1 MRVSREIN
9 TNQQYSSFGEI
20 ATKLKLLAQKTL
32 LLLTMFFATACFL
45 VSSQVSAD
53 GLFNFQMKLAVRGN
67 PEAQFKVGEMYE
79 TGFGVE
85 QNTKEAV
92 KWITKAASKGHETA
106 NFKLL
111 YWDMEKNDLNNK
123 NRNQFEGLKVKAEA
137 GNPQAEYYLGKMYA
151 HGVGVKKD
159 SDKAIDWL
167 NKAVFV
173 GVFAAENELV
183 LTREN
188 KQREVLDKRRREEK
202 KRAQREAKK
211 EAEKQQK
218 LKQQAE
224 QKRQLELK
232 QKEDAQ
238 ALIKQQEAAESA
250 AKEKQLEEQLERQRT
265 ADKAAKE
272 QAERRRAERQREEAK
287 KAALLK
293 KLEENKKV
301 RKSQFESDPCSGK
314 SARFLSTCR

>member
-9 TNQQYSSFGEI
+9 TNQQYASFGETT
-20 ATKLKLLAQKTL
+20 AKVKLLVKKAL
-32 LLLTMFFATACFL
+32 LLLTMFFAAVCLL
-45 VSSQVSAD
+45 VSSQVFAD

-67 PEAQFKVGEMYE
+67 AEAQFKVGEMYE

-85 QNTKEAV
+85 QDTTEAV

-111 YWDMEKNDLNNK
+111 YWDMEKNGLNNK
-123 NRNQFEGLKVKAEA
+123 NRNQFEALKVKAEA
-137 GNPQAEYYLGKMYA
+137 GNPQAEYYLGKMHA

-188 KQREVLDKRRREEK
+188 KQREMLDKRRREEK
-202 KRAQREAKK
+202 QRAQREAKK

-250 AKEKQLEEQLERQRT
+250 AKEKQLEEQLEKQRSR
-265 ADKAAKE
+265 DRAAQE
-272 QAERRRAERQREEAK
+272 QAERLAEQQREEAK

-293 KLEENKKV
+293 KLEEDKKV

>member
-1 MRVSREIN
+1 MRISRKIN
-9 TNQQYSSFGEI
+9 TSQQCSSFAGIAIEGERL
-20 ATKLKLLAQKTL
+20 AKKTGLLFI
-32 LLLTMFFATACFL
+32 MFFATVCLL
-45 VSSQVSAD
+45 VSSPVYAD

-67 PEAQFKVGEMYE
+67 AEAQFKVGEMYE

-85 QNTKEAV
+85 QDTTEAV
-92 KWITKAASKGHETA
+92 KWISKAASKGHETA

-111 YWDMEKNDLNNK
+111 YWDIEKNGLNDK
-123 NRNQFEGLKVKAEA
+123 NRNKFEALEVKAKA

-159 SDKAIDWL
+159 SDKAIGWL

-173 GVFAAENELV
+173 GVFAAESELV

-188 KQREVLDKRRREEK
+188 KQRELLDKRRRDEK

-211 EAEKQQK
+211 EANKQKK
-218 LKQQAE
+218 LQQQAE

-232 QKEDAQ
+232 QQENAA
-238 ALIKQQEAAESA
+238 ALKKQQAVADSA
-250 AKEKQLEEQLERQRT
+250 AKEKQMQQNLEKQRSADLAARQ
-265 ADKAAKE
+265 
-272 QAERRRAERQREEAK
+272 RAERVAEQQRAADK

-293 KLEENKKV
+293 KLEEDKKV
-301 RKSQFESDPCSGK
+301 RRTQFESDPCSGK